1 MRGTGVRQGHV
12 DPVCGRKL
20 AKTGAEASAEY
31 KRRRYFFCSEKCRH
45 AFERQTEWFRLHEL
59 AKAGALM
66 TPGRVRWGLA

>member
-1 MRGTGVRQGHV
+1 V